1 MKCQKIGRNISN
13 GGENNFSCHGC
24 FPTRGRPH
32 RSQEVFSSTE
42 SDEGEEEE
50 DDSGEDNEGDHEGED
65 EDEDDEVFVQP
76 PPPRS
81 KQPRGARPPR
91 RNGEISPPL
100 SASPAAPTSVFGK
113 NSAANH
119 GVKMVEG
126 VGGDVAD
133 VLEVRALLFLSAFN
147 QIRQREVLY
156 IAVAVVLIF
165 QNSKSAKM
173 NRMKTLLKLLLKVKR
188 MR

>member
-1 MKCQKIGRNISN
+1 MWPKH
-13 GGENNFSCHGC
+13 FVTCHGC
-24 FPTRGRPH
+24 FPTRGRPY

-42 SDEGEEEE
+42 SDEGEEE
-50 DDSGEDNEGDHEGED
+50 DDSGEDNEGEEEHEV
-65 EDEDDEVFVQP
+65 EDEDDEVFVPPP

-81 KQPRGARPPR
+81 KQQRARPK

-100 SASPAAPTSVFGK
+100 SASPAAPTTVFGK

-133 VLEVRALLFLSAFN
+133 VLEVGTRTEFCSF
-147 QIRQREVLY
+147 
-156 IAVAVVLIF
+156 
-165 QNSKSAKM
+165 
-173 NRMKTLLKLLLKVKR
+173 
-188 MR
+188 